1 MNQARSPFAQAVLQ
15 RNFPN
20 DQISSTGVRAIL
32 DTPVM
37 EMVAAIAKEW
47 NVPIAKKYSTNLDI
61 DKDVILSADLV
72 ICAEEAHCAAITA
85 LGYTGALISYE
96 KILEDKDFIP
106 LDPDGYTPEN
116 MRRELGKVAAL
127 TLRAVLDHKKI
138 SNKHPVL
145 AVIPHGISDL
155 EMALTHA
162 QFERKLRGAVLI
174 DADLRA
180 PLHQELLDLGIE
192 RVEFDVTEHFDEN
205 PQVPSESQALSH
217 VRQLDDPE
225 KYFLDPLWRD
235 FIASYSQ
242 RSPVVLLTAPRHS
255 RMRRLPDSYLSSLH
269 ADEFSVISS

>member
-1 MNQARSPFAQAVLQ
+1 MNQARSPFAQAVLE
-15 RNFPN
+15 RNFPD
-20 DQISSTGVRAIL
+20 DQISSTGVRGIV

-37 EMVAAIAKEW
+37 EMVASIAKEW
-47 NVPIAKKYSTNLDI
+47 NMPISKKYSTNLEV
-61 DKDVILSADLV
+61 DKDEILSADLI
-72 ICAEEAHCAAITA
+72 ICAEDAHCAAITA

-106 LDPDGYTPEN
+106 QDPDGFSPEN

-138 SNKHPVL
+138 TNRHPVL

-180 PLHQELLDLGIE
+180 PLHQELLELGIQKI
-192 RVEFDVTEHFDEN
+192 EFDVSHAFSSNPVMPNEN
-205 PQVPSESQALSH
+205 EALSH
-217 VRQLDDPE
+217 SHQIDDPE
-225 KYFLDPLWRD
+225 RFFLDPLWRD
-235 FIASYSQ
+235 FIASYSNQ
-242 RSPVVLLTAPRHS
+242 GPVVLLTAPRHS
-255 RMRRLPDSYLSSLH
+255 RMRRLPDSYLSSLQ

>member
-47 NVPIAKKYSTNLDI
+47 NVPISKKYSTNLDI

-235 FIASYSQ
+235 FIASYSNQ
-242 RSPVVLLTAPRHS
+242 GPVVLLTAPRHS

-269 ADEFSVISS
+269 ADEISVISS

>member
-47 NVPIAKKYSTNLDI
+47 NVPISKKYSTNLDV

-72 ICAEEAHCAAITA
+72 ICAEEAHCAAINA

-205 PQVPSESQALSH
+205 PQVPSENQALSH

-269 ADEFSVISS
+269 ADEISVISS

>member
-37 EMVAAIAKEW
+37 EMVATIAKEW

-180 PLHQELLDLGIE
+180 PVYQELLDLGIE

-205 PQVPSESQALSH
+205 PQVPGENQALSH

-255 RMRRLPDSYLSSLH
+255 RMRRLPDSYLSSFH

>member
-47 NVPIAKKYSTNLDI
+47 NVPISKKYSTNLDV

-255 RMRRLPDSYLSSLH
+255 RMRRLPDSYLSSFQ

>member
-192 RVEFDVTEHFDEN
+192 RVEFDVTEYFDEN
-205 PQVPSESQALSH
+205 PQVPSENQALSH

>member
-47 NVPIAKKYSTNLDI
+47 NVPISKKYSTNLDV

>member
-47 NVPIAKKYSTNLDI
+47 NVPISKKYSTNLDV

-205 PQVPSESQALSH
+205 PQVPGENQALSH